1 MTVIKNKITEIL
13 DARYWILPPEAD
25 KRYWIPDK
33 KSGHDGVRLPSE
45 PISGLTAPNT
55 GEICGLIM
63 RISAIIAGSK

>member
-13 DARYWILPPEAD
+13 DARYWILD
-25 KRYWIPDK
+25 SRK

-55 GEICGLIM
+55 GETCGLIM